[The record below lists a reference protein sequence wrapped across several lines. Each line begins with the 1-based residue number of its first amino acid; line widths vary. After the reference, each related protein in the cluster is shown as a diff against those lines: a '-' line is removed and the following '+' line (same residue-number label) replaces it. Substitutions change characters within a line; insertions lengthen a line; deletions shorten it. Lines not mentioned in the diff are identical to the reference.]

1 MFRPLC
7 KKDIKWEYE
16 YYIAM
21 PELFILP
28 NPDAAKYY
36 ETQLLDG
43 ENAGVDLYVPTKIIF
58 EPGEKKLVSMGV
70 RAVMV
75 HSGEY
80 KNYREMQDISGNNVK
95 SQTLHYWM
103 LPRSSIS
110 KTGLMM
116 LNSVGVID
124 KSYRGELMA
133 FLWNTRTTPVVIEAG
148 NRLVQIVA
156 GDMSDITSMRLM
168 DSFPTSARGE
178 GGFGS
183 SGR

>member
-1 MFRPLC
+1 MS
-7 KKDIKWEYE
+7 
-16 YYIAM
+16 
-21 PELFILP
+21 ELLILP
-28 NPDAAKYY
+28 NADSAKYY
-36 ETQLLDG
+36 ETKILDC
-43 ENAGVDLYVPTKIIF
+43 ENAGVDLYVPTKVIF
-58 EPGEKKLVSMGV
+58 APGEKKLVSMGV

-75 HSGEY
+75 DKAEQ
-80 KNYREMQDISGNNVK
+80 R
-95 SQTLHYWM
+95 LHYWM

-133 FLWNTRTTPVVIEAG
+133 FLWNTTNTPVVVEEG

-156 GDMSDITSMRLM
+156 GDMSDITSVKVVDELPA
-168 DSFPTSARGE
+168 SSRGE

-183 SGR
+183 SGK

>member
-1 MFRPLC
+1 
-7 KKDIKWEYE
+7 
-16 YYIAM
+16 M
-21 PELFILP
+21 PELFVLP
-28 NPDAAKYY
+28 NADVAKYY
-36 ETQLLDG
+36 ETKVLDG
-43 ENAGVDLYVPTKIIF
+43 ENAGVDLYVPNKVFF

-70 RAVMV
+70 RAVLIDT
-75 HSGEY
+75 EL
-80 KNYREMQDISGNNVK
+80 R
-95 SQTLHYWM
+95 HYWM

-133 FLWNTRTTPVVIEAG
+133 FLWNTTSSTIVIEAG

-156 GDMSDITSMRLM
+156 GDMSDITKINVVDRL
-168 DSFPTSARGE
+168 PTSNRDE

-183 SGR
+183 TGK